1 MIGRIL
7 AAFGALALVFVLAL
21 SSPAG
26 AQEREPLTIVTADGQ
41 RHAFSID
48 LADTAQERQLGLMNV
63 ESIADD
69 YGMLF
74 DFGQTAPVS
83 MWMKNTL
90 LSLDMLFVGEDGTV
104 KSIARRTKPLST
116 RTIPSGAP
124 VKAVLE
130 IRGGRAS
137 ELGVKVGDRI
147 EHPLFAA
154 KP

>member
-1 MIGRIL
+1 
-7 AAFGALALVFVLAL
+7 
-21 SSPAG
+21 
-26 AQEREPLTIVTADGQ
+26 
-41 RHAFSID
+41 
-48 LADTAQERQLGLMNV
+48 
-63 ESIADD
+63 
-69 YGMLF
+69 
-74 DFGQTAPVS
+74 
-83 MWMKNTL
+83 
-90 LSLDMLFVGEDGTV
+90 MLFVGEDGTV